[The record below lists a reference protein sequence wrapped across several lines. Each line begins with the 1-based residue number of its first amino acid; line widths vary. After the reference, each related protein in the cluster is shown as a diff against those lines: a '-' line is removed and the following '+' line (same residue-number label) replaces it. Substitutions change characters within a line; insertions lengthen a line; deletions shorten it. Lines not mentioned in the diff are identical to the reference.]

1 MNIWTSVKQPLY
13 LYLAWGI
20 TRLSALQSSLSW
32 ASSLDP
38 FSPDSQCPNL
48 TQSLCLQDYERVQGI
63 KRSYLTGPCREI
75 LIAVGSRGLLSKV
88 SGHTRVSFCWTIP
101 QGLGS
106 LDIRFVIQQFHR
118 HWLLCVP
125 GNGHQRYSASLPAAS
140 AANSHFS
147 TSTSFVDSTPSSPY
161 HTPFKVTPNHSLFLP
176 RSPYPPVVG
185 QGQRSSVSSSILSL
199 VHYQHKQCCTILRDF
214 SFDIQK
220 PLWK

>member
-1 MNIWTSVKQPLY
+1 MNIWTSVNQPL
-13 LYLAWGI
+13 
-20 TRLSALQSSLSW
+20 TRLSALRSSLSW

-48 TQSLCLQDYERVQGI
+48 TPSLCLQDYERVQGI

-75 LIAVGSRGLLSKV
+75 LIAVGSRGVLSKV

-118 HWLLCVP
+118 HWLWCVS
-125 GNGHQRYSASLPAAS
+125 GNGHHRYSASLPTAS
-140 AANSHFS
+140 TANSHFS
-147 TSTSFVDSTPSSPY
+147 TSTSFHPTPSSPC

-199 VHYQHKQCCTILRDF
+199 VHYQHKQCCTNLRDF